1 MSARNPVLLYEVSI
15 NIGVYKTMYSI
26 AANNLV
32 PHTKLIR
39 AHEEEGITS
48 YLESHCIAKPQARMF
63 INLCMCNNIDFS
75 ASHHVNYSLPELYNI
90 FTISHSLH

>member
-48 YLESHCIAKPQARMF
+48 YLESIALLNRRNAM
-63 INLCMCNNIDFS
+63 CMCNNI
-75 ASHHVNYSLPELYNI
+75 
-90 FTISHSLH
+90 ISVQVIM